1 MPTVAGEPL
10 AVRAGQRVRL
20 EGRVVPARGFSGREV
35 RATVLATEAW
45 PAPRPL
51 PVDPMD
57 ATGLDAAWVVA
68 EGSVV
73 RQLESDATHVQ
84 YDLLSGGRRLRVR
97 LLVDPAEPIPNLLE
111 KRVRVRAVHV
121 PQRNPA
127 GRVVRTD
134 LWVPRRQDIAVLGA
148 VGEDE
153 RFKLPRTMLDQLRE
167 AVGRDWVRVAGTVK
181 AWQEGEA
188 VTLRDE
194 TGELT
199 VVTAQPGPLAPGT
212 AVELVGRPQE
222 VEGGVVL
229 KAPFLRPVATWPAR
243 TLTAP
248 RQAGGVVAPLKLR
261 VAAQVL
267 ELEPAEAARGYPVA
281 LRGVV
286 TWSHAAA
293 DFYFVQDSTGGVRV
307 RVAEGIT
314 PPPPGTPVS
323 VEGVTVLGAF
333 APELRGTG
341 IAGANPINAPAPR
354 EVSLEHALTGSEEA
368 RLVTL
373 RGYVRAVVPERAWR
387 RLELATAAGEF
398 EAWAPAGDD
407 DRALIGALVRVT
419 GVCEAE
425 ADGRR
430 QLTGIRLWVPDAE
443 AVRVEAAPSADPFAA
458 PLRAVAGLRQFNP
471 LQTGNQWVRVRG
483 TVVAQEAGR
492 FLCLQEGEAGV
503 MVLSRDGAE
512 VPVGGRLEVVGLPGR
527 EGGRIV
533 LREGV
538 WRAAQVAEAAPEPLE
553 LARPEELLPAA
564 DARLVRVRATLLN
577 LQPAEEG
584 QRLSLQ
590 AGGRVFSALLPEP
603 GHWAPDS
610 RLELTGVYLL
620 EFDEYRRPRGF
631 VLRLRSAADVAV
643 LEAPSWWTAP
653 RLVAVVAGLAACVG
667 LGLVWV
673 AALRRRVQAQT
684 AQIREQA
691 ERELRLQVE
700 LEKTSR
706 LESLGVLA
714 GGIAHDFNNLLT
726 AIVGNLGLLA
736 TDERVMAAAG
746 EEVRSAQRAA
756 RRAGDITQQLL
767 TFAKGGS
774 PVRQAVA
781 LPELVREAADF
792 ALHGAKVRAEFD
804 FARELPAA
812 EVDPAQ
818 FARVIHNLV
827 LNAVQAMPEG
837 GIVRLALRAVEVAA
851 GELGALKAGPYLEL
865 AVADTGVGIAPEAL
879 GRVFEPYFSTKR
891 GNSGLGLAAVRS
903 IVTKHDGHIAVA
915 SMPGVGTTFR
925 LWLPASAKPVMAV
938 AAAEEERP
946 EAVRPRLRVLL
957 MDDEEFIRDLGVRA
971 LAHGGHEVTT
981 VADGKA
987 AVAAYAVAGEAGRP
1001 FDVVVLDL
1009 TVPGGMGGEETV
1021 RELLR
1026 MDPGARVIVS
1036 SGYSSNP
1043 VMARYREHGFCAVV
1057 PKPYEIGV
1065 LLRTVESVARG

>member
-1 MPTVAGEPL
+1 MLNGLYPTAARVTGFGPGSRGMAGWLLAAVLLAAAGQAQPAVERDAGPGEEGGVIRSMGDFWRVEEAARREAHPVAMEVTVHYFDAGWNLLWGADGEGDFFMPTVAGEPL

-243 TLTAP
+243 TLMAP

-341 IAGANPINAPAPR
+341 IAGANPINALAPR

-430 QLTGIRLWVPDAE
+430 QLTGIRLWVPDA
-443 AVRVEAAPSADPFAA
+443 
-458 PLRAVAGLRQFNP
+458 
-471 LQTGNQWVRVRG
+471 
-483 TVVAQEAGR
+483 
-492 FLCLQEGEAGV
+492 
-503 MVLSRDGAE
+503 
-512 VPVGGRLEVVGLPGR
+512 
-527 EGGRIV
+527 
-533 LREGV
+533 
-538 WRAAQVAEAAPEPLE
+538 
-553 LARPEELLPAA
+553 
-564 DARLVRVRATLLN
+564 
-577 LQPAEEG
+577 
-584 QRLSLQ
+584 
-590 AGGRVFSALLPEP
+590 
-603 GHWAPDS
+603 
-610 RLELTGVYLL
+610 
-620 EFDEYRRPRGF
+620 
-631 VLRLRSAADVAV
+631 
-643 LEAPSWWTAP
+643 
-653 RLVAVVAGLAACVG
+653 
-667 LGLVWV
+667 
-673 AALRRRVQAQT
+673 
-684 AQIREQA
+684 
-691 ERELRLQVE
+691 
-700 LEKTSR
+700 
-706 LESLGVLA
+706 
-714 GGIAHDFNNLLT
+714 
-726 AIVGNLGLLA
+726 
-736 TDERVMAAAG
+736 
-746 EEVRSAQRAA
+746 
-756 RRAGDITQQLL
+756 
-767 TFAKGGS
+767 
-774 PVRQAVA
+774 
-781 LPELVREAADF
+781 
-792 ALHGAKVRAEFD
+792 
-804 FARELPAA
+804 
-812 EVDPAQ
+812 
-818 FARVIHNLV
+818 
-827 LNAVQAMPEG
+827 
-837 GIVRLALRAVEVAA
+837 
-851 GELGALKAGPYLEL
+851 
-865 AVADTGVGIAPEAL
+865 
-879 GRVFEPYFSTKR
+879 
-891 GNSGLGLAAVRS
+891 
-903 IVTKHDGHIAVA
+903 
-915 SMPGVGTTFR
+915 
-925 LWLPASAKPVMAV
+925 
-938 AAAEEERP
+938 